1 MTSAMTSTMTN
12 LRARTRRCGALAAV
26 AVVAGLGLAGCAT
39 GTPDAGP
46 GAADPDDPCAG
57 GAPVRNELDPPEAVT
72 ETPEL
77 IATQDEL
84 TALVPEVE
92 ALAGDRLGGLWLAWT
107 PEPRVVV
114 EVTEGAALPELD
126 ALAEETGLV
135 EVRYTATISRAEL
148 MAGVDEANAIVAASD
163 LPSMGSSGDELNGRW
178 VLSVP
183 AGDDGGAATCAA
195 FRELLA
201 DLDIPWAFEV
211 VDAPEESTVR
221 GPVEIW
227 EAYAADGPGLQL
239 TIGSCNGD
247 PEVTVLEQTDTE
259 VRIEVTSTT
268 PAPGWP
274 GEDCLDGLELTLDAP
289 LGDRTLVDL
298 STGDTVQV
306 RHT

>member
-1 MTSAMTSTMTN
+1 MRSTLTMRR
-12 LRARTRRCGALAAV
+12 RASTAALA
-26 AVVAGLGLAGCAT
+26 VVVGLGLAGCAT
-39 GTPDAGP
+39 GTSDAGP
-46 GAADPDDPCAG
+46 GAVDPDDPCAG
-57 GAPVRNELDPPEAVT
+57 GAPVRNELDAPGTVT
-72 ETPEL
+72 ESPEL
-77 IATQDEL
+77 VAAQEDL
-84 TALVPEVE
+84 TELVPEVE

-114 EVTEGAALPELD
+114 EVTEGPALADLE

-135 EVRYTATISRAEL
+135 EVRYTATITRAEL
-148 MAGVDEANAIVAASD
+148 MAGIDEANAIVAASD

-183 AGDDGGAATCAA
+183 AGDDGGAATCTA

-227 EAYAADGPGLQL
+227 EASTADGTGLQL
-239 TIGSCNGD
+239 VVASCNGE
-247 PEVTVLEQTDTE
+247 PEVTALEQTDTE

-289 LGDRTLVDL
+289 LGDRALVDL
-298 STGDTVQV
+298 STGDTVGV
-306 RHT
+306 RST